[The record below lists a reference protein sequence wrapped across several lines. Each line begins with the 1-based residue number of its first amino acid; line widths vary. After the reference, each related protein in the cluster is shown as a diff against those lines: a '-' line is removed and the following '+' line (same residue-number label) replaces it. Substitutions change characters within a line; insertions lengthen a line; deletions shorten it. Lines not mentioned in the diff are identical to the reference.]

1 MLQIILFILKLAGWI
16 LLLILGLLV
25 LVLLAALFTPL
36 RYQVE
41 TSCRG
46 KLSTLEAGVSFH
58 IFFHLVS
65 GKLQYRDGDLSW
77 NIRIAVIKLGDKAEV
92 EDVEENVEEK
102 IEENIKEIAN
112 DLEEVEEN
120 EPESTIRPKDSEG
133 EKSKSIKAFEEKK
146 IENDPKSIAADGEK
160 KADRISE
167 TPADS
172 LEKRNAE
179 ESQDSEKVSQAREK
193 SDHSK
198 NSDTVQEEQN
208 TKESLADKI
217 AGVFEKI
224 KYTFERICA
233 KIKLLLKKAESVKA
247 FLTDEVHQS
256 AFLKCLAELKKM
268 LIRLRPKQVAGE
280 IHFGFEDPSLTG
292 RVLAGVSM
300 LYPYWGDHVCCYP
313 DFDHKVL
320 EGEVSVKG
328 SLRLLPA
335 AVCIWN
341 LLWNK
346 NVRRT
351 IMDVKRFIFK

>member
-1 MLQIILFILKLAGWI
+1 MLQIILFILKLVGWI

-65 GKLQYRDGDLSW
+65 GKLQYRDGNLSW

-102 IEENIKEIAN
+102 IEENIKEAAD

-120 EPESTIRPKDSEG
+120 EPESIAIRAKDSEG
-133 EKSKSIKAFEEKK
+133 EKSKSIKVFDEEK
-146 IENDPKSIAADGEK
+146 IENDPKNIAADGEK

-167 TPADS
+167 TP
-172 LEKRNAE
+172 
-179 ESQDSEKVSQAREK
+179 V
-193 SDHSK
+193 

-224 KYTFERICA
+224 KYTFEHICA

>member
-1 MLQIILFILKLAGWI
+1 MLQIILFILKLVGWI

-25 LVLLAALFTPL
+25 LVFLAALFTPL

-46 KLSTLEAGVSFH
+46 KLSTLEVSAAFR
-58 IFFHLVS
+58 IFFRLVS
-65 GKLQYRDGDLSW
+65 GSVGYRDGKLSW
-77 NIRIAVIKLGDKAEV
+77 NIRVAWIKLGDKAVV
-92 EDVEENVEEK
+92 EDAEENVEEK
-102 IEENIKEIAN
+102 IEENIKEAAN
-112 DLEEVEEN
+112 DLEEAEKN
-120 EPESTIRPKDSEG
+120 ESESIAIRPKGSEG
-133 EKSKSIKAFEEKK
+133 EKTKSIKSSE
-146 IENDPKSIAADGEK
+146 ENDIESDPRSILADGEK
-160 KADRISE
+160 KTDRISE
-167 TPADS
+167 TQADN
-172 LEKRNAE
+172 LKNRNVE
-179 ESQDSEKVSQAREK
+179 ETQ
-193 SDHSK
+193 
-198 NSDTVQEEQN
+198 
-208 TKESLADKI
+208 ADKLV
-217 AGVFEKI
+217 GVFEKI
-224 KYTFERICA
+224 KYTFDRICA

-256 AFLKCLAELKKM
+256 AFVKCLAELKKM
-268 LIRLRPKQVAGE
+268 LIRLRPKQAAGE

-346 NVRRT
+346 NVRKT
-351 IMDVKRFIFK
+351 IIDVKRFIFK